1 MYTASTA
8 ADWPQTSSMSDLGDR
23 TAFPPFF
30 SFVSVE
36 DHEGSDG
43 DDVQDH
49 YDDHGGNDRAVRTAD
64 IVWV

>member
-1 MYTASTA
+1 
-8 ADWPQTSSMSDLGDR
+8 MSDLGDR

-30 SFVSVE
+30 SFVSIE

-43 DDVQDH
+43 YDVQDH
-49 YDDHGGNDRAVRTAD
+49 DDDHGGNDRAVRTTD